1 MELASSSVQS
11 IILHPLAQALVAGIF
26 SWLSVTLGAAFIFTR
41 REFSRKAMDCLLGAA
56 GGMMLGAAFLG
67 LLQPAMEMA
76 GHMGRLG
83 FVPVVFGL
91 LLGAAFLLLLDRAL
105 PHLHLVQGTT
115 EGISTSWRRSVLLV
129 TAMALHHI
137 PEGLAIGVGY
147 GAAAAENAMLGNIES
162 LGMSTALVLTV
173 SIMLQNL
180 PEGMV
185 VSTALRA
192 EGYTA
197 KKSFFYGMLSGVT
210 APIGA
215 VPGALAAGVTAG
227 ILPVALAFAAGAM
240 IYVVFEEVIPEANAS
255 GNGNAASVSC
265 ICGVCLVMALTTLL
279 G

>member
-1 MELASSSVQS
+1 MELTTSSVQ
-11 IILHPLAQALVAGIF
+11 LVMQHPVMQAFVAGMF
-26 SWLSVTLGAAFIFTR
+26 SWLSVSLGAAFIFTR

-56 GGMMLGAAFLG
+56 GGMMLGAAFFG

-76 GHMGRLG
+76 GHAGRFG
-83 FVPVVFGL
+83 FLPVVFGL
-91 LLGAAFLLLLDRAL
+91 MLGAAFLLLLDRAL

-115 EGISTSWRRSVLLV
+115 EGISTHWRRSVLLV

-147 GAAAAENAMLGNIES
+147 GAAAAEGALSPSIES
-162 LGMSTALVLTV
+162 LGMSTALVLTL

-192 EGYTA
+192 EGHSA
-197 KKSFFYGMLSGVT
+197 KKSFRYGVLSGIT

-215 VPGALAAGVTAG
+215 VPGALAASVATG